1 VNATS
6 RRTHSRGIAPIDAT
20 GYRKG
25 FNYCPKVAD
34 EGQEGVALVTFDFA
48 KLQPV
53 ITELQ
58 LSPSYNMMTFVKGG
72 TAWRGDERRGGHS

>member
-1 VNATS
+1 LTGKVFLETDPRANATS

-25 FNYCPKVAD
+25 FNYCPKVAE

-58 LSPSYNMMTFVKGG
+58 LQTLPLL
-72 TAWRGDERRGGHS
+72 